1 MSLLQV
7 LQYPDERLRT
17 VAKEIDINSKDFDK
31 KYFQNLAEN
40 MLETMYHFKGVGL
53 AATQINVHQRI
64 IVIDVSETADEPMIL
79 VNPKI
84 LEFSTQKCKESE
96 GCLSIPGIYENVE
109 RSNKI
114 SFEYYDINKEEI
126 VVKKDVD
133 GLLAKCVQHE
143 IDHLNG
149 KVFVDYL
156 SQLKQ
161 NRIKHKLQKE
171 QRLAEKNKKY
181 K

>member
-1 MSLLQV
+1 MSLLPI

-17 VAKEIDINSKDFDK
+17 IATEIDLNNFDK
-31 KYFQNLAEN
+31 KYFQTLAEN
-40 MLETMYHFKGVGL
+40 MLETMYHSKGVGL

-64 IVIDVSETADEPMIL
+64 IVIDVSENANEPMIL
-79 VNPKI
+79 INPKI
-84 LEFSTQKCKESE
+84 LEASPEKCKGSE

-109 RSNKI
+109 RHRTIKL
-114 SFEYYDINKEEI
+114 EYYDLKTEQI
-126 VVKKDVD
+126 VVRENIE
-133 GLLAKCVQHE
+133 GLLAVCVQHE

-161 NRIKHKLQKE
+161 GRIKSKLQKE
-171 QRLAEKNKKY
+171 HRLAEKMNKK
-181 K
+181 

>member
-1 MSLLQV
+1 MSLLPI
-7 LQYPDERLRT
+7 LQYPDERLRI
-17 VAKEIDINSKDFDK
+17 VAKEIDLTNNFDK
-31 KYFQNLAEN
+31 KYFQTLAEN
-40 MLETMYHFKGVGL
+40 MLETMYHSKGVGL

-64 IVIDVSETADEPMIL
+64 IVVDVSEKANEPMIL
-79 VNPKI
+79 INPKI
-84 LEFSTQKCKESE
+84 VESSEQKCKGSE

-109 RSNKI
+109 RSSKI
-114 SFEYYDINKEEI
+114 SFEYYDLNKDEI
-126 VVKKDVD
+126 VVKKDVE
-133 GLLAKCVQHE
+133 GLLCVCVQHE

-171 QRLAEKNKKY
+171 QRLAGKNKK
-181 K
+181 

>member
-1 MSLLQV
+1 MSLLPI

-17 VAKEIDINSKDFDK
+17 VAKEIDLVDFDK

-40 MLETMYHFKGVGL
+40 MLETMYHAKGVGL

-64 IVIDVSETADEPMIL
+64 IVIDVSEKANEPMIL
-79 VNPKI
+79 INPKI
-84 LEFSTQKCKESE
+84 IEFSNERCKGSE

-109 RSNKI
+109 RSSKI
-114 SFEYYDINKEEI
+114 TFEYYDLHSGEI
-126 VVKKDVD
+126 VVKKDVE
-133 GLLAKCVQHE
+133 GLLAVCVQHE

-161 NRIKHKLQKE
+161 NRIKTKLQKE
-171 QRLAEKNKKY
+171 RRIEAKNKQ
-181 K
+181 

>member
-1 MSLLQV
+1 MSLLPI

-17 VAKEIDINSKDFDK
+17 IAKEIDLDNFDK
-31 KYFQNLAEN
+31 NYFQNLAEN
-40 MLETMYHFKGVGL
+40 MLETMYHAKGVGL

-64 IVIDVSETADEPMIL
+64 IVIDVSENANEPMIL
-79 VNPKI
+79 INPKI
-84 LEFSTQKCKESE
+84 LEASAEQCKEAE
-96 GCLSIPGIYENVE
+96 GCLSVPGIYENVE
-109 RSNKI
+109 RSSKI
-114 SFEYYDINKEEI
+114 TFEYYDINKNEI
-126 VVKKDVD
+126 VQKNAD

-161 NRIKHKLQKE
+161 GRIKSKLQKE
-171 QRLAEKNKKY
+171 QRLAEKHNKK
-181 K
+181 